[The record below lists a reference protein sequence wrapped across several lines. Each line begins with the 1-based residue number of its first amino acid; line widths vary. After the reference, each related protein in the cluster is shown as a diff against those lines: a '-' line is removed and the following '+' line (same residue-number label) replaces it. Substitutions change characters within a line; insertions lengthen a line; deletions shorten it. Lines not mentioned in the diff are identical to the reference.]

1 MVAYVPPKQAGK
13 YKAVAS
19 GAITNGKPVV
29 VNSTGTV
36 SVPLPDLTQTLNSA
50 VVLSVDTSLTIGQ
63 QYFVQTDGSLDTSAD
78 DPSVIAG
85 TAIGASDIIVKG

>member
-29 VNSTGTV
+29 VHTDGTV
-36 SVPLPDLTQTLNSA
+36 TIAAAGQTNILGIFN
-50 VVLSVDTSLTIGQ
+50 GCF
-63 QYFVQTDGSLDTSAD
+63 YTDSN
-78 DPSVIAG
+78 
-85 TAIGASDIIVKG
+85 GAPNWSK